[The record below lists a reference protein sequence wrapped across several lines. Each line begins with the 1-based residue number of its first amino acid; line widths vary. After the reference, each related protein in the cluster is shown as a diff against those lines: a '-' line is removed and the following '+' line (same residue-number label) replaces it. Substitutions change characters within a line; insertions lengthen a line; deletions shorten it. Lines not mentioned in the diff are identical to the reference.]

1 MFKPYNRYLCVEV
14 FEPDEETTSTVLV
27 PDSYRVTKEVEAV
40 QLVSKAPDSSI
51 AAEPGEILLVEG
63 HMLKSV
69 DLGSETVHLILENY
83 VLGTYVSSRG

>member
-14 FEPDEETTSTVLV
+14 FEPDEKDTSTVLV

-40 QLVSKAPDSSI
+40 QLISKAPDSNI
-51 AAEPGEILLVEG
+51 GAEPGEILLVEG

-83 VLGTYVSSRG
+83 VLGTYATSRE